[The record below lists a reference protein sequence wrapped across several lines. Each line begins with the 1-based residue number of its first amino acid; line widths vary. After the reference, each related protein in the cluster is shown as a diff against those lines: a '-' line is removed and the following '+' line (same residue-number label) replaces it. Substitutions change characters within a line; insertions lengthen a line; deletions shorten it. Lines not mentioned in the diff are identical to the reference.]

1 MLAIRSAIIKLAKSG
16 RFPANQL
23 AKSIIPPA
31 TAAFSKITIL
41 TPLIL

>member
-16 RFPANQL
+16 CFPANQL
-23 AKSIIPPA
+23 AKSIIPSA

-41 TPLIL
+41 TPLIV